1 MTEDYITILSAL
13 VGAVIGS
20 IGSTLISILL
30 SRRAEKRRSY
40 QNLVQKYLLYLQ
52 DSIESLL
59 YRFQNIKQR
68 GGEKAMKSTY
78 YEPTTLYA
86 LAKVLALKH
95 ILATEG
101 VYSSIENV
109 RRGLGTYLRNE
120 LETFDKNLDKFNWL
134 LKTSFYRY
142 ERQLLAETVLEKEEQ
157 SSRISSFLNFRKGY
171 NDKDVITLLAPA
183 RQFVSQLDKSAVSE
197 IMEQLYN
204 IVEKLEPETGVR
216 AVFKKDKELENYEDI
231 SK

>member
-1 MTEDYITILSAL
+1 MADDFITILSAL

-40 QNLVQKYLLYLQ
+40 ENLVQKYLLYLQ

-59 YRFQNIKQR
+59 YRLQNIKQR
-68 GGEKAMKSTY
+68 GGEDAVRSNY

-101 VYSSIENV
+101 VYSSIETA

-134 LKTSFYRY
+134 LKTPI
-142 ERQLLAETVLEKEEQ
+142 L
-157 SSRISSFLNFRKGY
+157 
-171 NDKDVITLLAPA
+171 
-183 RQFVSQLDKSAVSE
+183 
-197 IMEQLYN
+197 
-204 IVEKLEPETGVR
+204 
-216 AVFKKDKELENYEDI
+216 
-231 SK
+231 